1 MTRDLG
7 GRLLLSAIAI
17 FLAVGSV
24 LADWNATHMFNPN
37 WPPHAKFHTAHTLAM
52 GTFLALATLFF
63 AWRRSGDRP
72 TNNLVA
78 LLLAGAY
85 FWTQGAAA
93 FFPNVAWTDPEFLRP
108 GQSLTQF
115 PPPQLV
121 MDAAVTALVLLSA
134 WLLRSETFAARAT
147 SLQPVHE

>member
-7 GRLLLSAIAI
+7 GRPLLSGIAI
-17 FLAVGSV
+17 FLAVGSF
-24 LADWNATHMFNPN
+24 LADWNATHLFNAN
-37 WPPHAKFHTAHTLAM
+37 WPPHAKFHTAHTLAI

-63 AWRRSGDRP
+63 TWRRSGDRP
-72 TNNLVA
+72 TNTLVA
-78 LLLAGAY
+78 VLLAGAY

-93 FFPNVAWTDPEFLRP
+93 FFPNVAWTDPEFLKP

-121 MDAAVTALVLLSA
+121 MDAVVTALVLLSA
-134 WLLRSETFAARAT
+134 WLLRSADSSASPAFR
-147 SLQPVHE
+147 QPVHG